1 MITSDELMSHA
12 ARCTRLA
19 EASKDKAVAE
29 KFRQLAR
36 DYCDLATTRG
46 TPDYYQCIND
56 FEQITGANDRHLSQV
71 CRNDH
76 WKCWTGSVAELT
88 SNRRDA
94 VVWQA
99 AIWGRNEI
107 HFRGEL
113 VWTKPFADGVSDNT
127 DAQAEALLAQFADK
141 YNDPGK

>member
-1 MITSDELMSHA
+1 MPRYYSHLSALGVRIFATSVSGRGEKGDAMITSDELMSHA

-56 FEQITGANDRHLSQV
+56 SADY
-71 CRNDH
+71 
-76 WKCWTGSVAELT
+76 
-88 SNRRDA
+88 RR
-94 VVWQA
+94 
-99 AIWGRNEI
+99 
-107 HFRGEL
+107 
-113 VWTKPFADGVSDNT
+113 K
-127 DAQAEALLAQFADK
+127 
-141 YNDPGK
+141 